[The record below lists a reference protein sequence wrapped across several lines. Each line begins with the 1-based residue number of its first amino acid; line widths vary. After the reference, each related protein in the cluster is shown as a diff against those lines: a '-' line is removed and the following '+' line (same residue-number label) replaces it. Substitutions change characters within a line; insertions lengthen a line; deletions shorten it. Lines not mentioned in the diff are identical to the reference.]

1 MDEGIKMYLL
11 PVILILPYFF
21 LIISVFR
28 NLLGA
33 KSFTGKATPG
43 VKISVIVAC
52 RNEQHNLPHI
62 LESIAAQDYPHKL
75 FEVIVADD
83 NSTDMTAAVAESFSV
98 KLNLKTVR
106 NQGSGKKMAI
116 RTGVG
121 ESSGNLIIT
130 TDADCMMGKGWISG
144 IASFYETHKPD
155 LIVCPV
161 KLGHAPGFFGKFQEL
176 EFLSLQAITAG
187 TVISGNGT
195 MCNGASLAFTKAA
208 YYINLPGLRFDIATG
223 DDVFLLHSMKKK
235 EAKIMW
241 LESPATIV
249 ETQASSDISSF
260 FRQRKRWASKA
271 AAYKDGF
278 SVFLGI
284 VTFVTIL
291 IQAVTGIGA
300 FFEQRMLITFIY
312 IFLIKS
318 IADFPVLLITT
329 RRYGRGNLMWWF
341 VPCQV
346 IYPFYV
352 MAVAGYTFFTRK
364 KTAIRKT
371 IKFS

>member
-1 MDEGIKMYLL
+1 
-11 PVILILPYFF
+11 
-21 LIISVFR
+21 
-28 NLLGA
+28 
-33 KSFTGKATPG
+33 
-43 VKISVIVAC
+43 
-52 RNEQHNLPHI
+52 
-62 LESIAAQDYPHKL
+62 
-75 FEVIVADD
+75 
-83 NSTDMTAAVAESFSV
+83 MTAAVAESFSD